1 MTDFTTPRFLYFDL
15 GNVLLFFDHEVACRQ
30 MADVAGVREELVRD
44 VVFGSDL
51 QLRYERGEITC
62 EEFHDVFCRETKSQ
76 PTISALH
83 RAGSDIFKLNVAIV
97 PVVAGIRRAGYRIGI
112 LSNTCK
118 AHWDFITPRYKLI
131 SSAFDLT
138 VLSFEVGAMKPAPK
152 IYEAAA
158 KRANVLP
165 NEILLVDDRDE
176 NVQAA
181 REGGFDAVQFTS
193 TPNLMQDLRDRRLR
207 FNY

>member
-1 MTDFTTPRFLYFDL
+1 
-15 GNVLLFFDHEVACRQ
+15 
-30 MADVAGVREELVRD
+30 MADVAGVRKELVRD

-62 EEFHDVFCRETKSQ
+62 EEFHDVFCRETKSR
-76 PTISALH
+76 PAISALH

-97 PVVAGIRRAGYRIGI
+97 PVVAGIKRAGYRIGI

-118 AHWDFITPRYKLI
+118 AHWDFIHPRYKI
-131 SSAFDLT
+131 INTVFDLA
-138 VLSFEVGAMKPAPK
+138 VLSFEVGALKPAPK

-158 KRANVLP
+158 NQANVLP
-165 NEILLVDDRDE
+165 NEILIVDDRDE